1 MSIERAA
8 MRGRLAEL
16 QGQRK
21 QLKDKAQGLCTAI
34 RQGLNTTLSP
44 VEEIEMAIVA
54 GQMDDLVM
62 TYAELQGVLAD
73 IARLEKELR

>member
-1 MSIERAA
+1 MSHERAA

-16 QGQRK
+16 QGK
-21 QLKDKAQGLCTAI
+21 KAQLRNKAEGLCTAI
-34 RQGLNTTLSP
+34 RQGLNTALTP

-54 GQMDDLVM
+54 QQMDDLVM
-62 TYAELQGVLAD
+62 AYAEMQGVLSD